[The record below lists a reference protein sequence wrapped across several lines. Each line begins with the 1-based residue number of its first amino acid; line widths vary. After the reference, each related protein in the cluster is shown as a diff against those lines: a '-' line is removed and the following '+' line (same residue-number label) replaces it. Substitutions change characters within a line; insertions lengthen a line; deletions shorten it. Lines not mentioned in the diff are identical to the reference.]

1 MLVRIRGTQ
10 SRSSS
15 LLAGLP
21 LITRDFAHIRG
32 FAMVVH
38 EEIEAHTF
46 LFGQT
51 VVKIDYDSYDIQRDE
66 RP

>member
-1 MLVRIRGTQ
+1 M
-10 SRSSS
+10 
-15 LLAGLP
+15 AGLP
-21 LITRDFAHIRG
+21 LITRDFAHISG

>member
-1 MLVRIRGTQ
+1 
-10 SRSSS
+10 
-15 LLAGLP
+15 LAGVP
-21 LITRDFAHIRG
+21 LITRDFAPISD

-46 LFGQT
+46 LLGQT
-51 VVKIDYDSYDIQRDE
+51 VIKIDYDGYDIQGDE